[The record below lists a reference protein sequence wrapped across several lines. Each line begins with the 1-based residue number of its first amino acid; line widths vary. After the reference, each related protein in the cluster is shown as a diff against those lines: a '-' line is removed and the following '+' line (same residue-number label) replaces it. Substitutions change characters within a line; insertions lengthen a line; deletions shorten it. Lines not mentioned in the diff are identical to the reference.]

1 MCEDEQINVS
11 TETILTHNLFDFK
24 GFCDTL
30 AFLDKNMILFVTKY
44 HHKNSSLAN
53 RTEQRGSFCM
63 KKSRQ
68 NASDRHTRL
77 IGLLK
82 KRGYCSVVEMSQL
95 LNVSPMTIRR
105 DLHTLHEKQIAEITH
120 GGARFIA
127 SKRIEPDFEIRT
139 HEHLPE
145 KQAIGKLAAEL
156 FIKEGDVIGIDSGST
171 TLQIVR
177 NLPNVPLTIVTH
189 SLAAANVVAQNKQYS
204 LIVLGGVLQ
213 YEANCLCGPQAIA
226 ALQTLN
232 INKLFL
238 STSGL
243 LLPDGLSCNDLADA
257 EVKQALI
264 NSSRKTILCMD
275 SSKFGRA
282 YLARFAPLNIIDV
295 LITDHGISDES
306 REAIEQQQIQI
317 ITAYAEVPASLPELE
332 LIGDD
337 VAV

>member
-1 MCEDEQINVS
+1 
-11 TETILTHNLFDFK
+11 
-24 GFCDTL
+24 
-30 AFLDKNMILFVTKY
+30 
-44 HHKNSSLAN
+44 
-53 RTEQRGSFCM
+53 M

-68 NASDRHTRL
+68 NASDRHTQL

-95 LNVSPMTIRR
+95 LNVSAMTIRR
-105 DLHTLHEKQIAEITH
+105 DLHTLQEKHIVEVTH
-120 GGARFIA
+120 GGASFIA
-127 SKRIEPDFEIRT
+127 SKRIEPDFDIRT

-145 KQAIGKLAAEL
+145 KQAIGKMAAEL
-156 FIKEGDVIGIDSGST
+156 FIEAGDVIGIDSGST
-171 TLQIVR
+171 ALEIVR

-189 SLAAANVVAQNKQYS
+189 SLAAANVAAQNKQYS

-213 YEANCLCGPQAIA
+213 REANCLCGPQAIA
-226 ALQTLN
+226 PLHTLN

-243 LLPDGLSCNDLADA
+243 LLPDGLSCNNLADA

-275 SSKFGRA
+275 SSKIGRA
-282 YLARFAPLNIIDV
+282 YLARFALLNVVDV
-295 LITDHGISDES
+295 LITDNDIPDES
-306 REAIEQQQIQI
+306 REAIEQQQIQV
-317 ITAYAEVPASLPELE
+317 ITASAEVPPSLAELE
-332 LIGDD
+332 LIRDD